1 MNRYKCSICGKE
13 FEGVPHFCPSCGAK
27 FANADE
33 VAQAE
38 GQTGPTVI
46 QVINTVPSQPVETGP
61 SLESQK
67 KHVITGFVFALVA
80 FALLDASLS
89 MYILRSLD
97 VMMRVIAA
105 PALALLAW
113 IFAGVGNN
121 LLNDGDY
128 VQGGVRALKIIGKIV
143 AIITLIFAIISTIA
157 WAFVTAAY
165 FLSDFLNQFVDLN
178 LKEMVIELLTTG
190 KFVVK

>member
-38 GQTGPTVI
+38 GQSGPTVI

-80 FALLDASLS
+80 FALLDASSS
-89 MYILRSLD
+89 MYILKSID
-97 VMMRVIAA
+97 VTMRVIAA
-105 PALALLAW
+105 PVLALLSW
-113 IFAGVGNN
+113 IFAGIGNN

-143 AIITLIFAIISTIA
+143 GIITLICAIILTVA
-157 WAFVTAAY
+157 WALVAAAY
-165 FLSDFLNQFVDLN
+165 FLSDFFAQFLDLN